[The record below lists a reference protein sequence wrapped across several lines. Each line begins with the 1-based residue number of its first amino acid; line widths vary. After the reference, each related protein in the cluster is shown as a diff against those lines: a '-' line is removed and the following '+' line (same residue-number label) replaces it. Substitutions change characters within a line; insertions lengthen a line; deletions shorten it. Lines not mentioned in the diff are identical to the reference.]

1 MTIPTWCVAIA
12 KGVLER
18 LADGNANFSPRQA
31 EYGGVTDDARFVIG
45 GDWGTVSLAG
55 DGVAFCRAIAR
66 SPAMI
71 SAVLSNQL
79 ALLQFWRGQ
88 PGFQAWV
95 TPGVTDS
102 QHKPVEPF
110 AGGADA
116 QPAGPSPSPASVAA
130 PGVATSGQGVSV
142 YCHGDV
148 ATLPF
153 TLTARFISD
162 CPEGLIV
169 SLAAEGPVN
178 EGD

>member
-45 GDWGTVSLAG
+45 GGWGTVSLAG

-66 SPAMI
+66 SAAMV
-71 SAVLSNQL
+71 SVVS
-79 ALLQFWRGQ
+79 
-88 PGFQAWV
+88 
-95 TPGVTDS
+95 S
-102 QHKPVEPF
+102 KPVAPF